1 MFLFEL
7 FDLQNVL
14 SIFEE
19 RYERIIPK
27 DSTGVGVACPVGI
40 ASGLS
45 VALGESFTITY
56 HSEGVSE
63 IAPATY
69 QSGEES
75 VEPVWP

>member
-7 FDLQNVL
+7 FDLQDVL
-14 SIFEE
+14 SILESVLF
-19 RYERIIPK
+19 RKMAR
-27 DSTGVGVACPVGI
+27 VLALLALWVLPV
-40 ASGLS
+40 GLS

-56 HSEGVSE
+56 LSEGGSE
-63 IAPATY
+63 MAPATY

>member
-7 FDLQNVL
+7 FDLQDVL
-14 SIFEE
+14 SILESVLF
-19 RYERIIPK
+19 RKMAR
-27 DSTGVGVACPVGI
+27 VVLPV
-40 ASGLS
+40 GLS

-56 HSEGVSE
+56 HSEGGSE

>member
-1 MFLFEL
+1 MSVLFRKMARML
-7 FDLQNVL
+7 ALLALWVL
-14 SIFEE
+14 
-19 RYERIIPK
+19 
-27 DSTGVGVACPVGI
+27 PV
-40 ASGLS
+40 GLS

-56 HSEGVSE
+56 HSEGGSE

>member
-7 FDLQNVL
+7 FDLQDVVSILESVL
-14 SIFEE
+14 F
-19 RYERIIPK
+19 RKMAR
-27 DSTGVGVACPVGI
+27 VLALLALWVLPV
-40 ASGLS
+40 GLS

-56 HSEGVSE
+56 HSEGGSE

>member
-7 FDLQNVL
+7 FDLQDVL
-14 SIFEE
+14 SFLESVLF
-19 RYERIIPK
+19 RKMAR
-27 DSTGVGVACPVGI
+27 VLALLALWVLPV
-40 ASGLS
+40 GLS

-56 HSEGVSE
+56 HSEGGSE

>member
-7 FDLQNVL
+7 FDLQDVL
-14 SIFEE
+14 SILESVLF
-19 RYERIIPK
+19 RKMAR
-27 DSTGVGVACPVGI
+27 VLALLALWVLPV
-40 ASGLS
+40 GLS

-56 HSEGVSE
+56 HSEGGSE